1 MGWGGVGLLSCL
13 NLNLDLND
21 LTEVILMSVAV
32 RRLGLE
38 ISMLSDYVGQVT
50 YEKINTN
57 VNGRQ
62 DDIRIC
68 FSIDSSGISVVMCID
83 HRFPF
88 SSPYLITINDRMYE
102 SFLKNNIPAFKKIAK
117 EYAYPP
123 CFCCV
128 SVTCP
133 DKWGPSI
140 HLKDLVSEITEVI
153 KQKQH
158 IMHIYF
164 CRQVA
169 CECLTY
175 DIPLE
180 RYLSS

>member
-1 MGWGGVGLLSCL
+1 
-13 NLNLDLND
+13 
-21 LTEVILMSVAV
+21 MSVAV

-38 ISMLSDYVGQVT
+38 ISMLSDHVGEVT

-57 VNGRQ
+57 VNGRR
-62 DDIRIC
+62 DDIR
-68 FSIDSSGISVVMCID
+68 V
-83 HRFPF
+83 
-88 SSPYLITINDRMYE
+88 NDKLYE
-102 SFLKNNIPAFKKIAK
+102 SFLKNNIIAFKTIAK

-128 SVTCP
+128 SITCP
-133 DKWGPSI
+133 NKWGPSI

-180 RYLSS
+180 CYL

>member
-1 MGWGGVGLLSCL
+1 MFVFKL
-13 NLNLDLND
+13 NSLNK
-21 LTEVILMSVAV
+21 VILMSVAV

-38 ISMLSDYVGQVT
+38 ISMLSDHVGEVT

-57 VNGRQ
+57 VNGRR

-68 FSIDSSGISVVMCID
+68 FSIELGINGVMCID
-83 HRFPF
+83 HRYPF
-88 SSPYLITINDRMYE
+88 SSPYLITVNDKLYE
-102 SFLKNNIPAFKKIAK
+102 SFLKNNIIAFKTIAK

-128 SVTCP
+128 SITCP
-133 DKWGPSI
+133 NKWGPSI

-180 RYLSS
+180 GYL

>member
-1 MGWGGVGLLSCL
+1 MFVFKL
-13 NLNLDLND
+13 NSLNK
-21 LTEVILMSVAV
+21 VILMSVAV

-38 ISMLSDYVGQVT
+38 ISMLSDHVGEVT

-57 VNGRQ
+57 VNGRR

-68 FSIDSSGISVVMCID
+68 FSIELGINVVMCID
-83 HRFPF
+83 HRYPF
-88 SSPYLITINDRMYE
+88 SSPYLITVNDKLYE
-102 SFLKNNIPAFKKIAK
+102 SFLKNNIIAFKTIAK

-128 SVTCP
+128 SITCP
-133 DKWGPSI
+133 NKWGPSI

-180 RYLSS
+180 GYL